1 MPILD
6 KNNKTEVNKLREF
19 FENSE
24 YASYYQSFE
33 WAEIKTDNWKNEY
46 VYIEKDGKIVG
57 AMLILIRTMAKFFTI
72 MYAVRGPVADIKD
85 TAVMQELVKEAEPLA
100 KKYNA
105 FVLKMDPEIP
115 YNEETANNLKNSGFK
130 VKSDFKNILELM
142 QTIRNM
148 VLHIE
153 GKTEEEIMAGY
164 SQKTRYNIRLAE
176 KKGVTVRYSNS
187 EEDLKKFYDL
197 MVITAKR
204 DKIAVRTYEYYKKVM
219 EVFKNKARIYIAEY
233 EGEALAAALTLNYGK
248 KVTYF
253 YGASSNEKRNLMP
266 TYLMQQT
273 MIKWAIETNC
283 KYYDFGGIFNTTM
296 DNGLYRFKEGFCRQ
310 EGPTKFIGEIDK
322 VYKSFSYYIF
332 SKVLPKV
339 KKVMLDID
347 ELKKKFTKRE
357 E

>member
-6 KNNKTEVNKLREF
+6 KNDKVAVEKLKNF
-19 FENSE
+19 FETSE

-33 WAEIKTDNWKNEY
+33 WAEIKSDNWKNEY
-46 VYIEKDGKIVG
+46 VYIEENGKIIG

-72 MYAVRGPVADIKD
+72 MYAVRGPVADIND
-85 TAVMQELVKEAEPLA
+85 TIIMQKLVKEAEPLA

-115 YNEETANNLKNSGFK
+115 YNEETAINLENSGFK

-148 VLHIE
+148 VLHIK

-219 EVFKNKARIYIAEY
+219 EVFKDKARIYIAEY

-253 YGASSNEKRNLMP
+253 YGA
-266 TYLMQQT
+266 
-273 MIKWAIETNC
+273 
-283 KYYDFGGIFNTTM
+283 
-296 DNGLYRFKEGFCRQ
+296 
-310 EGPTKFIGEIDK
+310 
-322 VYKSFSYYIF
+322 
-332 SKVLPKV
+332 
-339 KKVMLDID
+339 
-347 ELKKKFTKRE
+347 
-357 E
+357 